1 MISIMSINALS
12 PRFVVVSGASTVAAI
27 GEAGY
32 EAQAADL
39 RLALSEVP
47 THSTTRIFLYLL
59 LDLPTSRFLNL
70 TNLRLALSEVGM
82 TEFRI

>member
-12 PRFVVVSGASTVAAI
+12 PRFVVVSGAGTVAAL

-47 THSTTRIFLYLL
+47 THSTTRFFLNLL
-59 LDLPTSRFLNL
+59 LDLPTSRVVNL
-70 TNLRLALSEVGM
+70 TYLRLAL
-82 TEFRI
+82 TEFQV